1 MEFTIN
7 AKRNVF
13 LELNKGKEIMFFI
26 SYKSLEK
33 QVFAKKVLLDDEQLF
48 EIEVALMEI
57 VEKAIMENIRR
68 IADLDTLETLE
79 YTTSIMA

>member
-13 LELNKGKEIMFFI
+13 LELNKGNEIMFFS